1 MRRSVSA
8 LSYLVKVC
16 NSNSIND
23 FEIDFLRHASDPV
36 DASLI
41 ESRLIDLRKPALN
54 RHYEVA
60 ELARLDE

>member
-23 FEIDFLRHASDPV
+23 FEIDFLRHASV

-54 RHYEVA
+54 RHHEVA